1 MNTVMRRTDLT
12 RRQLR
17 YVEDRQLI
25 GFVERLNGRRCYG
38 SDQVELLERLSRLR
52 QIGVSLD
59 EAAQIASASL
69 GSPENITVARLTELL
84 RRSQREAQ
92 LRARTAS
99 DLCELL
105 EKQLTVE
112 GTAGA
117 A

>member
-1 MNTVMRRTDLT
+1 MHTVMRRTELT

-17 YVEDRQLI
+17 YLEDRQLI
-25 GFVERLNGRRCYG
+25 GFVERLNGRRAYG
-38 SDQVELLERLSRLR
+38 PDQVELLERLSRLR

-59 EAAQIASASL
+59 EAAVIAGASV
-69 GSPENITVARLTELL
+69 GSPAIITVGRLTELL

-105 EKQLTVE
+105 EKQLAAL
-112 GTAGA
+112 GAPGA